1 MALTVIVPKAD
12 VLDPAKPADA
22 LGHVFRSLG
31 GRNRSEGDEVLYL
44 FSNNGE
50 NYFSPQAYAD
60 CNTHGWKCED
70 GMFYHVFTEAL
81 KDNLVPVDWP
91 NSKDAEGKR
100 IAYEDYFRKD
110 TQYDLGDGTWLFR
123 IQVGNQALTDVDRFI
138 FQGTLC
144 GGDGEP
150 AQFLV
155 KDEGLALIPKTEEA

>member
-1 MALTVIVPKAD
+1 
-12 VLDPAKPADA
+12 
-22 LGHVFRSLG
+22 
-31 GRNRSEGDEVLYL
+31 
-44 FSNNGE
+44 
-50 NYFSPQAYAD
+50 
-60 CNTHGWKCED
+60 
-70 GMFYHVFTEAL
+70 MFYHVFTEAL

-91 NSKDAEGKR
+91 NSKDAEGNR

-123 IQVGNQALTDVDRFI
+123 IQVGNQALTDVDRLI

-155 KDEGLALIPKTEEA
+155 KAEGLALIPKPEEA